1 MAKKISAEKMA
12 RYRATAQKRWTEEQ
26 QALYKRSVAA
36 RALANKAA
44 AMLKDEFGADSVILF
59 GSLAHG
65 QWFTSTSDIDLAA
78 TGIPKAEYFRAV
90 ALLQDIS
97 ANFSIDL
104 VDLTNCKPSLLE
116 SINREGIP
124 L

>member
-1 MAKKISAEKMA
+1 
-12 RYRATAQKRWTEEQ
+12 
-26 QALYKRSVAA
+26 
-36 RALANKAA
+36 
-44 AMLKDEFGADSVILF
+44 MLKDEFGADSVILF